1 VSFDDWVLAL
11 HVLSAATY
19 GAAIILFWVL
29 VVAVRSTDTPEGTL
43 RLGPMAMVGNVA
55 VGIGAAG
62 TIIFGIW
69 LALSVRNYDLWD
81 GWIIA
86 AIVLWVIAAV
96 LGQRTGKEYMR
107 GLENAKELQAAGQTE
122 PNAELLAINR
132 TQKGVLLHALTSL
145 VFVLIVIDMIWKP
158 GA

>member
-1 VSFDDWVLAL
+1 
-11 HVLSAATY
+11 
-19 GAAIILFWVL
+19 
-29 VVAVRSTDTPEGTL
+29 
-43 RLGPMAMVGNVA
+43 MAMIGNIA

-69 LALSVRNYDLWD
+69 LALSVGNYYLWD

-86 AIVLWVIAAV
+86 ALVLWLIAAV
-96 LGQRTGKEYMR
+96 LGQRTGNEFMR
-107 GLENAKELQAAGQTE
+107 GMTKAQELQAAGQSG
-122 PNAELLAINR
+122 PNAELLAVNR
-132 TQKGVLLHALTSL
+132 TQSGVMLHAAVSL

>member
-1 VSFDDWVLAL
+1 MSFDDWILAL

-29 VVAVRSTDTPEGTL
+29 VVAVRTTDTAEGTL
-43 RLGPMAMVGNVA
+43 RLGPMAMVGNVV

-62 TIIFGIW
+62 TIVFGIW
-69 LALSVRNYDLWD
+69 LALSVGNYDLWD

-86 AIVLWVIAAV
+86 ALVLSVIAAV
-96 LGQRTGKEYMR
+96 LGQRTDMEYMR
-107 GLENAKELQAAGQTE
+107 GMKKAQELRAEGQSG
-122 PNAELLAINR
+122 PNAELLAVNR
-132 TQKGVLLHALTSL
+132 TQTGVLLHALVSV
-145 VFVLIVIDMIWKP
+145 VFALIVVDMIWKP

>member
-1 VSFDDWVLAL
+1 VSFDDWVLAI

-29 VVAVRSTDTPEGTL
+29 AVAVRSTDTPEGTV
-43 RLGPMAMVGNVA
+43 RLGPMVMVGNVA

-69 LALSVRNYDLWD
+69 LALSVGNYDLWD

-107 GLENAKELQAAGQTE
+107 GMEKAQELQAAGQTG
-122 PNAELLAINR
+122 PSPELLAFNR
-132 TQKGVLLHALTSL
+132 TPRGLLLHALTSL

>member
-1 VSFDDWVLAL
+1 MTFDDWIVAL
-11 HVLSAATY
+11 HVLSAAAY
-19 GAAIILFWVL
+19 GSAIVLFWVL
-29 VVAVRSTDTPEGTL
+29 AVAVRRTDTPRGTL
-43 RLGPMAMVGNVA
+43 NMGPGVVAGNIA

-62 TIIFGIW
+62 TIVFGIW
-69 LALSVRNYDLWD
+69 LALSVGNYDLWD

-86 AIVLWVIAAV
+86 ALVLWVIAAV

-107 GLENAKELQAAGQTE
+107 GMTKARELEAAGQPG
-122 PNAELLAINR
+122 PNAELLALNR
-132 TQKGVLLHALTSL
+132 TQNGLLYHALTSV

>member
-1 VSFDDWVLAL
+1 MSFDDWILAL
-11 HVLSAATY
+11 HVLSAAAY
-19 GAAIILFWVL
+19 GASVVLFWVL
-29 VVAVRSTDTPEGTL
+29 VVAVRKTDTAEGTV
-43 RLGPMAMVGNVA
+43 RLAPMAMIGNIA

-69 LALSVRNYDLWD
+69 LALSVGDYDLWD

-86 AIVLWVIAAV
+86 ALVLWVIAAV
-96 LGQRTGKEYMR
+96 LGQRTGVEYMR
-107 GLENAKELQAAGQTE
+107 GMTKAKELEAAGE
-122 PNAELLAINR
+122 PGSNAELLAINR
-132 TQKGVLLHALTSL
+132 TQTGVLLHAAVSL

>member
-1 VSFDDWVLAL
+1 VSFDDWILAL
-11 HVLSAATY
+11 HVLSAAAY
-19 GAAIILFWVL
+19 GAGIILFWVL
-29 VVAVRSTDTPEGTL
+29 VVAVRSTDTAEGTL
-43 RLGPMAMVGNVA
+43 RLGPMALIGNIA

-62 TIIFGIW
+62 TIVFGIW
-69 LALSVRNYDLWD
+69 LALSVGGYDLWD

-86 AIVLWVIAAV
+86 AIVLWVIAAI

-107 GLENAKELQAAGQTE
+107 GMTKARELQTAGQTG

-132 TQKGVLLHALTSL
+132 TQIGVLLHAAVSV

>member
-1 VSFDDWVLAL
+1 VTFDDWILAL

-19 GAAIILFWVL
+19 GASIILFWVL
-29 VVAVRSTDTPEGTL
+29 VVAVRSTDTAEGTL
-43 RLGPMAMVGNVA
+43 RLGPMVMIGNIA

-86 AIVLWVIAAV
+86 ALVLWVIAAV

-107 GLENAKELQAAGQTE
+107 GMTKAQELQAAGQSGS
-122 PNAELLAINR
+122 NAELLAFNR
-132 TQKGVLLHALTSL
+132 TQTGVLLHAAVSL

>member
-11 HVLSAATY
+11 HVLSAVAY
-19 GAAIILFWVL
+19 GAGIIIFWVL
-29 VVAVRSTDTPEGTL
+29 VVAVRTTDTAEGTL
-43 RLGPMAMVGNVA
+43 RMGPVAMVGNIA
-55 VGIGAAG
+55 IGIGAAG

-69 LALSVRNYDLWD
+69 LALSVGDYDLWD

-86 AIVLWVIAAV
+86 AMVLWVIAAIV
-96 LGQRTGKEYMR
+96 GQRTGKEYMR
-107 GLENAKELQAAGQTE
+107 GMTRAQELQAAGQ
-122 PNAELLAINR
+122 PGSNAELLGLNR
-132 TQKGVLLHALTSL
+132 TQTGVVLHALASL

>member
-1 VSFDDWVLAL
+1 VTFDDWIVAL

-19 GAAIILFWVL
+19 GASIILFWVL
-29 VVAVRSTDTPEGTL
+29 IVAVRKTDSADGTV
-43 RLGPMAMVGNVA
+43 RLGPMVMVGNVA

-69 LALSVRNYDLWD
+69 LALSVGNYDLWD

-86 AIVLWVIAAV
+86 AIVLWVVAAA
-96 LGQRTGKEYMR
+96 LGQRTGMEYMR
-107 GLENAKELQAAGQTE
+107 GMTKARELQTSGQSG
-122 PNAELLAINR
+122 PNAELLAVNR
-132 TQKGVLLHALTSL
+132 TQTGVLLHALVSV

>member
-1 VSFDDWVLAL
+1 VSFDDWILAL
-11 HVLSAATY
+11 HVLSAAAY
-19 GAAIILFWVL
+19 GAGIILFWVL
-29 VVAVRSTDTPEGTL
+29 VVAVRSTDTAEGTL
-43 RLGPMAMVGNVA
+43 RLGPMALIGNIA

-62 TIIFGIW
+62 TIVFGIW
-69 LALSVRNYDLWD
+69 LALSVGGYDLWD

-86 AIVLWVIAAV
+86 AIVLWVIAAI

-107 GLENAKELQAAGQTE
+107 GMTKARELQAAGQTN

-132 TQKGVLLHALTSL
+132 TQNGVLLHALVSV

>member
-1 VSFDDWVLAL
+1 VTFDDWIVAL

-19 GAAIILFWVL
+19 GASIILFWVL
-29 VVAVRSTDTPEGTL
+29 VVAVRSTDTAEGTV
-43 RLGPMAMVGNVA
+43 RLGPMVMVGNVA

-69 LALSVRNYDLWD
+69 LALSVGNYDLWD

-86 AIVLWVIAAV
+86 AIVLWVIAAA
-96 LGQRTGKEYMR
+96 LGQRTGMEYMR
-107 GLENAKELQAAGQTE
+107 GMTKARELQTSGQSG
-122 PNAELLAINR
+122 PNAELLAVNR
-132 TQKGVLLHALTSL
+132 TQNGVLLHALVSV

>member
-1 VSFDDWVLAL
+1 MTFDDWVLAL
-11 HVLSAATY
+11 HVLSAVTY
-19 GAAIILFWVL
+19 GASIILFWVL
-29 VVAVRSTDTPEGTL
+29 VVAVRSTDTPDGTL
-43 RLGPMAMVGNVA
+43 RLGPIVMVGNVA

-62 TIIFGIW
+62 TIIFGVW

-86 AIVLWVIAAV
+86 ALVLWVIAAV

-107 GLENAKELQAAGQTE
+107 GMQKAQELQSADQIGANT
-122 PNAELLAINR
+122 ELLALNR
-132 TQKGVLLHALTSL
+132 TQAGVLLHGLVSL
-145 VFVLIVIDMIWKP
+145 VFLLIVLDMIWKP

>member
-1 VSFDDWVLAL
+1 VTFDDWVLAL

-19 GAAIILFWVL
+19 GASIILFWVL
-29 VVAVRSTDTPEGTL
+29 IVAVRSTDAAEGTL
-43 RLGPMAMVGNVA
+43 RLGPMVMIGNIA

-86 AIVLWVIAAV
+86 ALVLWVIAAV
-96 LGQRTGKEYMR
+96 LGQRTGVEYMR
-107 GLENAKELQAAGQTE
+107 GMTKARELQTAGQPGTN
-122 PNAELLAINR
+122 PELLAINR
-132 TQKGVLLHALTSL
+132 TQNGVLLHAAVSL

>member
-1 VSFDDWVLAL
+1 VTFDDWVLAL

-19 GAAIILFWVL
+19 GASIILFWVL
-29 VVAVRSTDTPEGTL
+29 VVAVRTTDTAEATL
-43 RLGPMAMVGNVA
+43 RLGPVVMIGNIA

-62 TIIFGIW
+62 TIIFGVW
-69 LALSVRNYDLWD
+69 LALSVGDYNLWD

-96 LGQRTGKEYMR
+96 LGQRTGVEYMR
-107 GLENAKELQAAGQTE
+107 GMTKAKELQAAGQPGT
-122 PNAELLAINR
+122 NAELLAINR
-132 TQKGVLLHALTSL
+132 TQNGVLLHAAVSL

>member
-1 VSFDDWVLAL
+1 VTFDDWILAL

-19 GAAIILFWVL
+19 GAAIILFWWLVL
-29 VVAVRSTDTPEGTL
+29 AVRKTDTPEGTL
-43 RLGPMAMVGNVA
+43 RLGPMAMMGNIA

-86 AIVLWVIAAV
+86 ALVLWVIAAV

-107 GLENAKELQAAGQTE
+107 GMTKAQELQAAGQSG
-122 PNAELLAINR
+122 PNAELLAVNR
-132 TQKGVLLHALTSL
+132 TQSGVMLHALVSL

>member
-1 VSFDDWVLAL
+1 VTFDDWIVAL

-19 GAAIILFWVL
+19 GASIILFWVL
-29 VVAVRSTDTPEGTL
+29 VVAVRSTDTAEGTV
-43 RLGPMAMVGNVA
+43 RLGPMVMVGNVA

-69 LALSVRNYDLWD
+69 LALSVGNYDLWD

-86 AIVLWVIAAV
+86 AIVLWVIAAA
-96 LGQRTGKEYMR
+96 LGLRTGTEYMR
-107 GLENAKELQAAGQTE
+107 GMKKARELQTSGQSG
-122 PNAELLAINR
+122 PNAELLAVNR
-132 TQKGVLLHALTSL
+132 TQTGVLLHALVSV

>member
-1 VSFDDWVLAL
+1 VTLDDWILAL

-19 GAAIILFWVL
+19 GAAIILFWWLVL
-29 VVAVRSTDTPEGTL
+29 AVRKTDTAEETL
-43 RLGPMAMVGNVA
+43 RLGPMAMIGNIA

-86 AIVLWVIAAV
+86 ALVLWVIAAV

-107 GLENAKELQAAGQTE
+107 GMTKAQELQAAGQSG
-122 PNAELLAINR
+122 PNAELLAVNR
-132 TQKGVLLHALTSL
+132 AQSGVMLHALVSL

>member
-1 VSFDDWVLAL
+1 VSFDDWILAL
-11 HVLSAATY
+11 HVVSAAAY
-19 GAAIILFWVL
+19 GAGIILFWVL
-29 VVAVRSTDTPEGTL
+29 VVAVRTTDTAEGTL
-43 RLGPMAMVGNVA
+43 RLGPMVMIGNIA

-62 TIIFGIW
+62 TIVFGIW
-69 LALSVRNYDLWD
+69 LALSVGGYDLWD

-86 AIVLWVIAAV
+86 AIVLWVIAAI

-107 GLENAKELQAAGQTE
+107 GMTKARELQTAGQTDS
-122 PNAELLAINR
+122 NAELLGINR
-132 TQKGVLLHALTSL
+132 TQSGVLLHALVSV